1 MAHEVLNWFSGNSR
15 FPKSDHQVIKIAS
28 THIAFTLWQTLLYA
42 TDMY

>member
-15 FPKSDHQVIKIAS
+15 FPKSDHQIAS